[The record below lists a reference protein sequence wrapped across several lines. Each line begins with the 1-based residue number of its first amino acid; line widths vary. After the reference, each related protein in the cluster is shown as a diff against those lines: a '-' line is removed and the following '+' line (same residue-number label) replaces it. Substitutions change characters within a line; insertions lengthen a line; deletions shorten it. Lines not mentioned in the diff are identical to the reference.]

1 MNSPKNGE
9 VKSYPNI
16 VKTGGTWLACE
27 NKGGGFEPAAILRVF
42 HTTASPNG
50 RGGDGEQRSSG
61 R

>member
-1 MNSPKNGE
+1 MNSPKNDE

-27 NKGGGFEPAAILRVF
+27 NKGGFEPAAILRVF
-42 HTTASPNG
+42 HTTASP
-50 RGGDGEQRSSG
+50 RGGGEGEQRSSG